1 MRRPWFS
8 SVRSAA
14 GRGLAVALAFG
25 LGCAIADAKVLEHQV
40 AVEVDATGKVAER
53 WRLRVLIETVED
65 AADWQ
70 RFPIYLDDN
79 RRLLTLDGAVTGAG
93 GERVKIGR
101 KVQDLVQAAGGGI
114 LHSSARYQVVSPPG
128 LKPGS
133 TFELSYALEGE
144 PYWPGGVLP
153 LVLADE
159 ATDLIELSLRVH
171 PAAGVLHHRLD
182 GPSEGLTFEG
192 DAQRLILRGSL
203 PKPEPRPELAG
214 GGTVV
219 HPLLRWSFGEKASWE
234 SLGGWYSGLL
244 AGVPQGSPEVARL
257 ARELTAGATTPRD
270 RLEALVAH
278 VRRKVRYVAVEVGI
292 GGFRPHPPAEVAS
305 KLWGDC
311 KDKSFLLVEMA
322 KAVGIEAWPVLI
334 LFDEDRRID
343 AAFPTAYQFN
353 HAIAAF
359 AADKLEPRPG
369 DPVAAG
375 YFFVDPTQEI
385 GGAGYLHQGVQDQ
398 DAVVILPG
406 RGQLVR
412 LPTQPENAG
421 RKLAI
426 DLKLA
431 ADGSASGRAQLD
443 FEGDGAAQLQQF
455 LEAAASQTPL
465 EDTLRKIF
473 EAALRGARLSGL
485 TYRAESGAP
494 RPRFSAA
501 IAVEHPAYLEGLDRG
516 GSLQAGGLRLFPES
530 RDLEQIADLAA
541 AAPGAGMLEQTFTFE
556 LPPGFCPPEAK
567 DEKTENAL
575 GHFATQV
582 RSENGKLVV
591 VRHAELRRPWV
602 QRADYP
608 ALQELI
614 VAETRG
620 LQRRI
625 RFGCK
630 G

>member
-1 MRRPWFS
+1 MRRPWS
-8 SVRSAA
+8 SSARSAA
-14 GRGLAVALAFG
+14 CRGLAAALLALG
-25 LGCAIADAKVLEHQV
+25 LGSTATARVLEHQV

-53 WRLRVLIETVED
+53 WRLRVLIETLED

-79 RRLLTLDGAVTGAG
+79 RRLLSLEGAVTSAG

-101 KVQDLVQAAGGGI
+101 KEQDLVQAAGGGV

-128 LKPGS
+128 LKPGDV
-133 TFELSYALEGE
+133 FELSYAVEGE

-153 LVLADE
+153 LVLANE
-159 ATDLIELSLRVH
+159 ATDKIELSLRVN
-171 PAAGVLHHRLD
+171 PAAGALHHRLD

-192 DAQRLILRGSL
+192 DAQRLVLRGSL
-203 PKPEPRPELAG
+203 PKPEPLPELAG

-234 SLGGWYSGLL
+234 KIGGWYSGLL
-244 AGVPQGSPEVARL
+244 AGVPQGSPEVAKL
-257 ARELTAGATTPRD
+257 ARELTAGAVTPREK
-270 RLEALVAH
+270 LEALVAH

-322 KAVGIEAWPVLI
+322 KVVGIEAWPVLI

-359 AADKLEPRPG
+359 AAEPLEPRPG

-412 LPTQPENAG
+412 LPSQPETAG
-421 RKLAI
+421 RKLQIELA
-426 DLKLA
+426 LA
-431 ADGSASGRAQLD
+431 ADGSARGRAQLEL
-443 FEGDGAAQLQQF
+443 EGDGAAQLQQF
-455 LEAAASQTPL
+455 LDAAASQAPL
-465 EDTLRKIF
+465 EDTLRRIF

-485 TYRAESGAP
+485 VYRAESGA

-501 IAVEHPAYLEGLDRG
+501 VAVEHPAYLEGLDRG

-530 RDLEQIADLAA
+530 RDLEQIAGLAA
-541 AAPGAGMLEQTFTFE
+541 AAPGAGILEQTFSFE

-567 DEKTENAL
+567 EEKTENAL
-575 GHFATQV
+575 GLFATRV
-582 RSENGKLVV
+582 SSENGKLVV

-602 QRADYP
+602 EKADYP
-608 ALQELI
+608 VLQELI